1 MYLVKLDEKVKEL
14 LTGLPEELYS
24 SVLEKVTF
32 YKTKIPSFSAEEILT
47 EAENLIRLEML
58 AYLDRRKYLGMY
70 NRQWAEHKIGEY
82 IRKVVAS
89 PSKEEKDLYTLGRI
103 NFDLNGLKAL
113 NDLGGH
119 AAGNKGLMLFA
130 NILNF
135 GATTL
140 WLRDEL
146 GIIVITSAEGG
157 DEFGIVITGEIDLRE
172 HIGEIAYRYFEEVFT
187 APASELINF
196 RDEHVREN
204 LKMLGIA
211 DNVRE
216 DYQFKLSTSVGA
228 ALLGEAI
235 NKVDVNRENVTFSQ
249 MITDISNTLFSLADK
264 RAGAH
269 KSKFKRQLSDSDPI
283 LSGLYARMS
292 KEVIHLE
299 RELRATRDR
308 IRELEARVKE
318 E

>member
-89 PSKEEKDLYTLGRI
+89 PSKEEKDLYTLGRV

-135 GATTL
+135 ANNNLVNTNLHVMLVTVFGAC
-140 WLRDEL
+140 WMCR
-146 GIIVITSAEGG
+146 GNHHSFFSSCVAHA
-157 DEFGIVITGEIDLRE
+157 RC
-172 HIGEIAYRYFEEVFT
+172 
-187 APASELINF
+187 IN
-196 RDEHVREN
+196 
-204 LKMLGIA
+204 I
-211 DNVRE
+211 
-216 DYQFKLSTSVGA
+216 
-228 ALLGEAI
+228 
-235 NKVDVNRENVTFSQ
+235 
-249 MITDISNTLFSLADK
+249 
-264 RAGAH
+264 
-269 KSKFKRQLSDSDPI
+269 
-283 LSGLYARMS
+283 
-292 KEVIHLE
+292 
-299 RELRATRDR
+299 
-308 IRELEARVKE
+308 
-318 E
+318 